1 MASLLAQVIA
11 TFLRTTGVFR
21 KQFSGGPD
29 FMKRI
34 AASRKNPDLPTAKMK
49 ARLKVTETQ
58 LDGRS
63 VWTIAPKD
71 RAPVAH
77 LLYFHGGGYVYPAVD
92 VHWKFMAHMAELH
105 GVAVTAPLYPLAP
118 EASAAE
124 ITAFGLAAYEAFLA
138 SHDCSFIM
146 GGDSAGG
153 GLTAVVA
160 QMARDRDLRPAA
172 GLLLVCPWLDGSG
185 DHPDQI
191 AVEQR
196 DCILT
201 LNGIR
206 TAAKLYAQDLPIED
220 PRVSPIHGDWHGLPP
235 ILCYGGGDDIL
246 VADARA
252 LKAKLP
258 DIRYVE
264 TAGLMHVWPIFFL
277 RESREAQAEIA
288 EFAVEVSQPPYTV
301 RPE

>member
-1 MASLLAQVIA
+1 MASLLARVIS
-11 TFLRTTGVFR
+11 TVLRTTGVFR
-21 KQFSGGPD
+21 KQFTGGPD
-29 FMKRI
+29 FMDRI
-34 AASRKNPDLPTAKMK
+34 AKSRINPYLPSAKMRGQP
-49 ARLKVTETQ
+49 AVSETH

-77 LLYFHGGGYVYPAVD
+77 LLYFHGGGYVYPAAD
-92 VHWKFMAHMAELH
+92 VHWNFMGYMANVH
-105 GVAVTAPLYPLAP
+105 GISVTAPLYPLAP

-138 SHDCSFIM
+138 SHDGPFIM

-160 QMARDRDLRPAA
+160 QMARDKGLRPAA
-172 GLLLVCPWLDGSG
+172 GLLLVCPWLNGNP
-185 DHPDQI
+185 DHPDQVSI
-191 AVEQR
+191 EKR

-206 TAAKLYAQDLPIED
+206 KAAELYAHELPIGD
-220 PRVSPIHGDWHGLPP
+220 PRVSPIHGDWHDLPP

-246 VADARA
+246 VTDARA

-258 DIRYVE
+258 EIRYVE

-277 RESREAQAEIA
+277 RESREAQAQIA
-288 EFAVEVSQPPYTV
+288 EFAIEVSQ
-301 RPE
+301 R

>member
-1 MASLLAQVIA
+1 MASFLARVISSA
-11 TFLRTTGVFR
+11 LRATGVYR
-21 KQFSGGPD
+21 KQFAGGPD
-29 FMKRI
+29 FMERI
-34 AASRKNPDLPTAKMK
+34 ATSRKNPFLPTAKM
-49 ARLKVTETQ
+49 RQQLSVTETHFE
-58 LDGRS
+58 GRS
-63 VWTIAPKD
+63 IWTIAPKD

-77 LLYFHGGGYVYPAVD
+77 LLYFHGGGYVYPAAD
-92 VHWKFMAHMAELH
+92 VHWKFMAHMAHVH
-105 GVAVTAPLYPLAP
+105 GISVTAPLYPLSP
-118 EASAAE
+118 EASATE
-124 ITAFGLAAYEAFLA
+124 VTAFGLAAYEAFIA
-138 SHDCSFIM
+138 SHDGPFIM

-160 QMARDRDLRPAA
+160 MAARDKGLRPAA
-172 GLLLVCPWLDGSG
+172 GLMLVCPWLDGRG

-191 AVEQR
+191 AIEQR

-206 TAAKLYAQDLPIED
+206 KAAEIYARDLSIND
-220 PRVSPIHGDWHGLPP
+220 VRISPIHGDWNGLPP

-246 VADARA
+246 VTDARA

-277 RESREAQAEIA
+277 RESRAAQAQIA
-288 EFAVEVSQPPYTV
+288 GFAVEVS
-301 RPE
+301 RG

>member
-1 MASLLAQVIA
+1 MASLLAKVISSA
-11 TFLRTTGVFR
+11 LRATGVYR

-29 FMKRI
+29 FMERI
-34 AASRKNPDLPTAKMK
+34 AASRKNPFLPTTKM
-49 ARLKVTETQ
+49 RGRVTVSETQ
-58 LDGRS
+58 FEGRS
-63 VWTIAPKD
+63 VWTLAPKN

-77 LLYFHGGGYVYPAVD
+77 LLYFHGGGYVYPAAD
-92 VHWKFMAHMAELH
+92 VHWKFMADMAEVH
-105 GVAVTAPLYPLAP
+105 GIAVTAPLYPLSP

-124 ITAFGLAAYEAFLA
+124 VTTFGLAVYEAFLA
-138 SHDCSFIM
+138 SHDGPFIM

-160 QMARDRDLRPAA
+160 MAARDKALRPAA

-185 DHPDQI
+185 DHPDQVAI
-191 AVEQR
+191 EKR

-206 TAAKLYAQDLPIED
+206 TAAQLYARDLPVED
-220 PRVSPIHGDWHGLPP
+220 VRVSPIHGDWQGLPP

-246 VADARA
+246 VTDARA

-258 DIRYVE
+258 SIDYVE
-264 TAGLMHVWPIFFL
+264 EAGLMHVWPIFFL
-277 RESREAQAEIA
+277 RESRASQAQIA
-288 EFAVEVSQPPYTV
+288 EFAVRVSQ
-301 RPE
+301 R

>member
-1 MASLLAQVIA
+1 MASLLAKVISSV
-11 TFLRTTGVFR
+11 LRTTGVYR
-21 KQFSGGPD
+21 KQFSAGPG
-29 FMKRI
+29 FMERI
-34 AASRKNPDLPTAKMK
+34 AASRKNPFLPTEKMR
-49 ARLKVTETQ
+49 AQLAINETQ

-77 LLYFHGGGYVYPAVD
+77 LLYFHGGGYVYPAAD
-92 VHWKFMAHMAELH
+92 VHWKFMAHMAQVH
-105 GVAVTAPLYPLAP
+105 GIAVTAPLYPLAP

-138 SHDCSFIM
+138 SHDGPFIM

-160 QMARDRDLRPAA
+160 MAARDKGLRAA
-172 GLLLVCPWLDGSG
+172 SGLLLVCPWLDGGG
-185 DHPDQI
+185 DHPDQVAI
-191 AVEQR
+191 EPR

-201 LNGIR
+201 LGGLR
-206 TAAKLYAQDLPIED
+206 AAAQLYAADLHIED
-220 PRVSPIHGDWHGLPP
+220 PRISPIHGEWSGLPP

-246 VADARA
+246 VTDARA

-258 DIRYVE
+258 DIRFIE

-277 RESREAQAEIA
+277 RESRAAQAQIA
-288 EFAVEVSQPPYTV
+288 EFASS
-301 RPE
+301 RSSR

>member
-1 MASLLAQVIA
+1 MASLLARVISSL
-11 TFLRTTGVFR
+11 LRTTGVYR
-21 KQFSGGPD
+21 KQFSGGPG
-29 FMKRI
+29 FMDRI
-34 AASRKNPDLPTAKMK
+34 AASRENPYLPPAKMRG
-49 ARLKVTETQ
+49 RLTITETQ
-58 LDGRS
+58 LVGRS

-71 RAPVAH
+71 QVPVAH
-77 LLYFHGGGYVYPAVD
+77 LLYFHGGGYVYPAAD
-92 VHWKFMAHMAELH
+92 VHWKFMAHMAEVH
-105 GVAVTAPLYPLAP
+105 GIAVTAPLYPLAP

-138 SHDCSFIM
+138 SHDGPFIM

-160 QMARDRDLRPAA
+160 QMARDKGLRPAS

-191 AVEQR
+191 AIEPR
-196 DCILT
+196 DSILT
-201 LNGIR
+201 LGGLR
-206 TAAKLYAQDLPIED
+206 AAAKLYAHDLPITD
-220 PRVSPIHGDWHGLPP
+220 PRVSPIHGDWQGLPP

-246 VADARA
+246 VTDARA

-258 DIRYVE
+258 EIRYVE

-288 EFAVEVSQPPYTV
+288 KFAVSRAAP
-301 RPE
+301 

>member
-1 MASLLAQVIA
+1 MASLLAKMIA
-11 TFLRTTGVFR
+11 SVLRTTGVFR

-29 FMKRI
+29 FMDRI
-34 AASRKNPDLPTAKMK
+34 AASRKNPDLLTAKMR
-49 ARLKVTETQ
+49 AALKVSETQ
-58 LDGRS
+58 LNGRS

-71 RAPVAH
+71 RAPVGH
-77 LLYFHGGGYVYPAVD
+77 MFYFHGGGYVYPAAS
-92 VHWKFMAHMAELH
+92 VHWNFMAYMTQKH
-105 GVAVTAPLYPLAP
+105 GIAVTAPLYPLAP

-124 ITAFGLAAYEAFLA
+124 ITAFGLGAYEAFLA
-138 SHDCSFIM
+138 SHDGPFIM

-160 QMARDRDLRPAA
+160 QMARDKGLRPAA

-191 AVEQR
+191 AIEQR

-201 LNGIR
+201 LGGIR
-206 TAAKLYAQDLPIED
+206 AAAELYAHDLPIKD
-220 PRVSPIHGDWHGLPP
+220 PRVSPIHGNWQGLPP

-246 VADARA
+246 VTDARA

-258 DIRYVE
+258 EIRYIE

-277 RESREAQAEIA
+277 RESREAQAQIA
-288 EFAVEVSQPPYTV
+288 EFAKQVA
-301 RPE
+301 

>member
-1 MASLLAQVIA
+1 MASLLARVIA
-11 TFLRTTGVFR
+11 TVLRTTGTLR
-21 KQFSGGPD
+21 KRFSDSPGFLD
-29 FMKRI
+29 RI
-34 AASRKNPDLPTAKMK
+34 AASRINPQLPTAKME
-49 ARLKVTETQ
+49 AQLRVSETQ

-77 LLYFHGGGYVYPAVD
+77 MLYFHGGGYVYPAVD
-92 VHWKFMAHMAELH
+92 VHWNFMAHMAQVH

-118 EASAAE
+118 EASAKDA
-124 ITAFGLAAYEAFLA
+124 TAFGLAAYEAFIA
-138 SHDCSFIM
+138 SHDGPFIM

-160 QMARDRDLRPAA
+160 MAARDKGLRPAS

-185 DHPDQI
+185 NHPDQI
-191 AVEQR
+191 AIEKR
-196 DCILT
+196 DCVLT
-201 LNGIR
+201 LGGIR
-206 TAAKLYAQDLPIED
+206 GAAKLYAGDLPID
-220 PRVSPIHGDWHGLPP
+220 DIRISPIHGDWQGLPP

-246 VADARA
+246 VTDARA

-258 DIRYVE
+258 DIRYIE

-277 RESREAQAEIA
+277 RESREAQTEMAD
-288 EFAVEVSQPPYTV
+288 FAKSVA
-301 RPE
+301 

>member
-1 MASLLAQVIA
+1 MASLLARVISSV
-11 TFLRTTGVFR
+11 LRTTGYYR
-21 KQFSGGPD
+21 KQFSDGQG
-29 FMKRI
+29 FMEGI
-34 AASRKNPDLPTAKMK
+34 AATRKNPDLPTAKMRQ
-49 ARLKVTETQ
+49 RLTVTETQ
-58 LDGRS
+58 FKGRS

-71 RAPVAH
+71 RTPVAH

-92 VHWKFMAHMAELH
+92 VHWKFMAHMAQVH
-105 GVAVTAPLYPLAP
+105 GIAVTAPLYPLAP
-118 EASAAE
+118 EAGAEE

-138 SHDCSFIM
+138 SHNGPFIM

-160 QMARDRDLRPAA
+160 MAARDKGLRPAS
-172 GLLLVCPWLDGSG
+172 GLLLVCPWLDGGG

-191 AVEQR
+191 AIEPR

-206 TAAKLYAQDLPIED
+206 TAAKLYARELAIDD
-220 PRVSPIHGDWHGLPP
+220 PRVSPIHGDWYGLPP

-246 VADARA
+246 VTDARA

-258 DIRYVE
+258 DIQYVE
-264 TAGLMHVWPIFFL
+264 TASLMHVWPIFFL
-277 RESREAQAEIA
+277 RESRAAQAQIA
-288 EFAVEVSQPPYTV
+288 EFARSVA
-301 RPE
+301 